1 MDRIVER
8 FTVPLESA
16 GSNPAEIHAE
26 FVEIMQYASQY
37 FSLSTMDYRSVWW
50 RLFHAFNASEWGNA
64 LLLVQLLFSLPA
76 SNGKLERFFSTVNVI
91 KVDKRA
97 TLSNESLD
105 DLLVLNADKI
115 PIEDFTPDHS
125 IERWWE

>member
-1 MDRIVER
+1 M
-8 FTVPLESA
+8 PLMPLSGEMLCFLYSFC
-16 GSNPAEIHAE
+16 SP
-26 FVEIMQYASQY
+26 SQH
-37 FSLSTMDYRSVWW
+37 LTENLRV
-50 RLFHAFNASEWGNA
+50 
-64 LLLVQLLFSLPA
+64 
-76 SNGKLERFFSTVNVI
+76 FSTVNVI

-125 IERWWE
+125 IDRWWE